1 MAVSRDTR
9 YRDRTSFW
17 RRLFGQLSWY
27 DMLLAAIPLV
37 LALPLIGYV
46 LFPISLHVAVA
57 TGALLGGVLVVDA
70 LFVHPPT
77 GTESDTS

>member
-1 MAVSRDTR
+1 MAVSRTTR
-9 YRDRTSFW
+9 HRDRTSFW
-17 RRLFGQLSWY
+17 RRLFGQLSRH
-27 DMLLAAIPLV
+27 DLVLAAIPLV

-57 TGALLGGVLVVDA
+57 AGALPGAALVLDA

-77 GTESDTS
+77 ANGSETS